1 MVLVFLLGTVL
12 FVLFIITV
20 FIIFSTIRIKIENWE
35 VRNSKKKKNEKKHQI
50 TTTIHLFNKLK
61 WISLRI
67 DNKKMQKIFVKL
79 HLDNL
84 DIKKLEKDFQI
95 SDIKEIIEIRP
106 KISQLDLQI
115 KLGLEDV
122 ILTTYTIP
130 ILATVI
136 SFILATSVKRENM
149 NKIKYNVEPIYDNKN
164 LYKIKLNT
172 ILEIKL
178 LNLLNSSFKIYVS
191 RRQKGNK
198 LTKNANKIKTNV

>member
-35 VRNSKKKKNEKKHQI
+35 VSNLKEKKNEKKYQI
-50 TTTIHLFNKLK
+50 TTSIHLFNKLK